1 MLRVPPMNRRDFA
14 LLVASCAFLGLVLFR
29 LMAAPAPPTRRLSV
43 EALEIKSQAVRS
55 GESLTHE
62 ASWLPPDDVFIVG
75 WAPELGAPAARPE
88 LYLLSRETRIFAAPR
103 GTLEGLPTLFMPAGT
118 GYLIRK
124 GEPVTLRLR
133 LDNLGPDGE
142 TRGAR
147 ALIYFH
153 PVAWR

>member
-1 MLRVPPMNRRDFA
+1 MNRRDLA
-14 LLVASCAFLGLVLFR
+14 ILVVSSAFLGLVLFR
-29 LMAAPAPPTRRLSV
+29 LMATPAPATRRLSV
-43 EALEIKSQAVRS
+43 EGLEIKSQPVRS

-62 ASWLPPDDVFIVG
+62 TSWLPPDDVFIVG

-88 LYLLSRETRIFAAPR
+88 LYLLSGETRIFAAPR
-103 GTLEGLPTLFMPAGT
+103 GETEGLPTVFMPAGT

-133 LDNLGPDGE
+133 LKNLGPEGE

>member
-1 MLRVPPMNRRDFA
+1 MNRRDLAIFLA
-14 LLVASCAFLGLVLFR
+14 TSAFLGFVLFR
-29 LMAAPAPPTRRLSV
+29 LMATPGPPTRRLSV
-43 EALEIKSQAVRS
+43 EALEIKSQPVRS

-62 ASWLPPDDVFIVG
+62 TSWLPPDDIFIVG
-75 WAPELGAPAARPE
+75 WAPELGAAAARPE
-88 LYLLSRETRIFAAPR
+88 LYLVSGETRVFAAPR
-103 GTLEGLPTLFMPAGT
+103 GEKEGLPTVFMPSGT

-147 ALIYFH
+147 ALVYFH

>member
-1 MLRVPPMNRRDFA
+1 MNRRDLA
-14 LLVASCAFLGLVLFR
+14 ILTVSCAFLGLALVRVFV
-29 LMAAPAPPTRRLSV
+29 PAEAPTRRLSV
-43 EALEIKSQAVRS
+43 EALEIKSQPVRS

-75 WAPELGAPAARPE
+75 WAPELGAAAARPE
-88 LYLLSRETRIFAAPR
+88 LYLLSGETRIFAASR
-103 GTLEGLPTLFMPAGT
+103 GAVEGLPTVFMPAGT
-118 GYLIRK
+118 GYLIHK

>member
-1 MLRVPPMNRRDFA
+1 MNRRDLA
-14 LLVASCAFLGLVLFR
+14 ILATSCAFLGLVVFR
-29 LMAAPAPPTRRLSV
+29 LVAPPAPPTRRLSV
-43 EALEIKSQAVRS
+43 EALEIKSQSVRS

-62 ASWLPPDDVFIVG
+62 ASWLPPNDVFIVG
-75 WAPELGAPAARPE
+75 WAPELGAAAARPE
-88 LYLLSRETRIFAAPR
+88 LYLLSGETRIFAAPR
-103 GTLEGLPTLFMPAGT
+103 GATEALPALFMPAGT

-153 PVAWR
+153 PAAWR